1 MHVSAHRG
9 EHRVPQPAESPLLSC
24 VCLHVPDDLIR
35 VAQHSKDFLR
45 PCLLAFLSFIGYG
58 ASMSVAVQPDDLTA
72 FIVAARNAIE
82 QGVPVSVRA
91 GNVSYR
97 LSGDLATSVVALLDT
112 EARGE
117 TLEIESLP
125 AEITTG
131 QAADLLGVS
140 RPTVVSM
147 VDRGE
152 LPAHRI
158 GTHRRLRVTDVLAY
172 RARAR
177 DERRAALDELT
188 AVSEDL
194 GLYDGS

>member
-1 MHVSAHRG
+1 MPLRVTQYRGVPLTSSFLTSAVQ
-9 EHRVPQPAESPLLSC
+9 RVQ
-24 VCLHVPDDLIR
+24 R
-35 VAQHSKDFLR
+35 RFT
-45 PCLLAFLSFIGYG
+45 CLLAFLSFTGYG
-58 ASMSVAVQPDDLTA
+58 AGMSVAVQPDDLAA

-97 LSGDLATSVVALLDT
+97 LSGDLATAIVALLDAQ
-112 EARGE
+112 ARGE

-125 AEITTG
+125 AELTTG

-140 RPTVVSM
+140 RPTVVSLI
-147 VDRGE
+147 DRGD

-158 GTHRRLRVTDVLAY
+158 GTHRRLRLQDVLAY

-177 DERRAALDELT
+177 EQRHAALDELT
-188 AVSEDL
+188 AVSEEL